1 MKILTTLLVLALAT
15 PAAAQGP
22 IARSVTKQADELAT
36 KTYRK
41 EMREPILFWT
51 GAALVGAGALTGIA
65 ALTWER
71 ESDLELEH
79 RNTRLGRDLAPC
91 GTSPQRTTL
100 PIADCK
106 IHEGLLWFG
115 ASMLV
120 GGGVLMLVGGQEVQV
135 VEVGPASA
143 ALRVRF

>member
-1 MKILTTLLVLALAT
+1 MKCAVLLLVLALAT

-22 IARSVTKQADELAT
+22 IARSVTRQAEELTT
-36 KTYRK
+36 KRYRK
-41 EMREPILFWT
+41 EMREPVLFWT
-51 GAALVGAGALTGIA
+51 GVALVGAGALTGIA

-79 RNTRLGRDLAPC
+79 LNTRLGRDLAPC

-120 GGGVLMLVGGQEVQV
+120 GGGILMLVGGQEVQV